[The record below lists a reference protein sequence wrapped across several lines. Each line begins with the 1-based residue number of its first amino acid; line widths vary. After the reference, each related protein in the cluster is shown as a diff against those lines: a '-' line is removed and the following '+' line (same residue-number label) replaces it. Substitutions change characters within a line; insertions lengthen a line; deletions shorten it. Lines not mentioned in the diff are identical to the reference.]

1 MYVFSKNKSKAK
13 LCMTKNFAYICIYM
27 YVYIGTHI
35 NVFLYTQRDVV
46 CSNKINYY
54 VRTKWKKEKH
64 TISNYRWFQNISKGT
79 KKKTEHGE

>member
-54 VRTKWKKEKH
+54 VRTKWKKKN
-64 TISNYRWFQNISKGT
+64 TQYLIIDGFKIFLKVQ
-79 KKKTEHGE
+79 KKTEHGE

>member
-13 LCMTKNFAYICIYM
+13 LCMTKNFAYICIYI
-27 YVYIGTHI
+27 YIGTHI

-54 VRTKWKKEKH
+54 VRTKWKKKN
-64 TISNYRWFQNISKGT
+64 TQYLIIDGFKIFLKVQ
-79 KKKTEHGE
+79 KKTEHGE